1 MTKGNIDVAL
11 LFLRVWFGLEMA
23 FAHGWPK
30 MMKVFAGNFE
40 FGDPIGVGPTLS
52 LILAAVA
59 EFVCGVLIAL
69 GLFTRLATI
78 PYIITMLVAALL
90 VHYAAGD
97 PWGRIAN
104 PLNYA
109 VVAIAILIA
118 GPGRLSL
125 DHKLFV
131 DSIK

>member
-1 MTKGNIDVAL
+1 MTKGNIDIAL
-11 LFLRVWFGLEMA
+11 FILRLWFGLEMA
-23 FAHGWPK
+23 FAHGLPK
-30 MMKVFAGNFE
+30 MIKIFNGNFE

-52 LILAAVA
+52 LILAGVA
-59 EFVCGVLIAL
+59 EFVGGILIAL
-69 GLFTRLATI
+69 GLFTRIATV
-78 PYIITMLVAALL
+78 PYLITVLVAALL

-97 PWGRIAN
+97 PWGKVAV
-104 PLNYA
+104 PLHYA
-109 VVAIAILIA
+109 VVAIALLIA

>member
-1 MTKGNIDVAL
+1 MTKGNIDIAL
-11 LFLRVWFGLEMA
+11 FILRVWFGLEMA

-30 MMKVFAGNFE
+30 MLKVINGNFE

-52 LILAAVA
+52 LILAASA
-59 EFVCGVLIAL
+59 EFIGGILIAL

-109 VVAIAILIA
+109 VVATAILIA

-131 DSIK
+131 DKIK